1 MIILENEVLKVEIS
15 LHGAELRSAV
25 RKDKKVSYLWY
36 ADAKFWG
43 RTSPVLFPFVGGVK
57 DKVYHTEGKEYAM
70 GQHGFARDMDFV
82 LVEKCED
89 TAWFALDATE
99 ETLKKY
105 PYRFRLEIGYQLEGG
120 NIRVMWRVKNTD
132 KKEMY
137 FSIGA
142 HPAFMCP
149 PVEGEEQSECQ
160 VSFYDAQGMS
170 LQSVV
175 STSIGSKGL
184 AIDEKITYE
193 LEKGCLYVTEHLFDR
208 DALVLEYGQTQQIG
222 LVDKNGVEYIRV
234 KFDAPLVGVWS
245 PPGKKAPFVCIEPW
259 YGRCDAENFAGEL
272 KDREWSNTLAVGE
285 EFEAAYE
292 IMTA

>member
-1 MIILENEVLKVEIS
+1 MIILENDVLKAEIS

-25 RKDKKVSYLWY
+25 RKDKNASYLWY
-36 ADAKFWG
+36 ADSKFWG

-57 DKVYHTEGKEYAM
+57 DKVYRTEGKEYAM

-82 LVEKCED
+82 LTEQTADE
-89 TAWFALDATE
+89 AWFALDSTD

-105 PYRFRLEIGYQLEGG
+105 PYRFRLEIGYRLKGG
-120 NIRVMWRVKNTD
+120 SIRVMWRVKNTD
-132 KKEMY
+132 SKEMY

-149 PVEGEEQSECQ
+149 MREDEEQSTYQ
-160 VSFYDAQGMS
+160 VSFYDADGKKPET
-170 LQSVV
+170 VV
-175 STSIGSKGL
+175 STSIGGKGL
-184 AIDEKITYE
+184 VIDEKVTYE
-193 LEKGCLYVTEHLFDR
+193 LNEGCLYVTEHLFDH
-208 DALVLEYGQTQQIG
+208 DALVLEHNQVQQIG
-222 LVDKNGVEYIRV
+222 LKDTDGNEYIRV

-272 KDREWSNTLAVGE
+272 KDREWSNTLEAGSA
-285 EFEAAYE
+285 FEAEYE
-292 IMTA
+292 IITL

>member
-1 MIILENEVLKVEIS
+1 MIILENDVLKAEIS

-25 RKDKKVSYLWY
+25 RKDKDASYLWY
-36 ADAKFWG
+36 ADSKFWG

-57 DKVYHTEGKEYAM
+57 DKVYRTEGKAYAM

-82 LVEKCED
+82 LTEQTADE
-89 TAWFALDATE
+89 AWFALDSTD

-105 PYRFRLEIGYQLEGG
+105 PYRFRLEIGYRLNGG
-120 NIRVMWRVKNTD
+120 SIRVMWRVKNTD
-132 KKEMY
+132 SKEMY

-149 PVEGEEQSECQ
+149 MKEDEEQSTYQ
-160 VSFYDAQGMS
+160 VSFYDADGKK
-170 LQSVV
+170 LETVV

-184 AIDEKITYE
+184 VVDEKVTYE
-193 LEKGCLYVTEHLFDR
+193 LNDGCLYVTEHLFDH
-208 DALVLEYGQTQQIG
+208 DALVLEHNQVQQIG
-222 LVDKNGVEYIRV
+222 LKDADGNEYIRV
-234 KFDAPLVGVWS
+234 KFDTPLVGVWS

-272 KDREWSNTLAVGE
+272 KDREWSNTLEAGKL
-285 EFEAAYE
+285 FEAEYE
-292 IMTA
+292 IITF